1 MNKVLPMHPE
11 HEKQTLNEIIKHRAE
26 AKAELDSLN
35 SIVSE
40 TKAAIEWLD
49 KLLIQKMDTEEIS
62 RTANGNNAVSIVE
75 ETLPQVEDW
84 ETFYN
89 YLSTTKDYS
98 LLQKRVSSAAWR
110 EIIKLGESVPGVGE
124 FTKRKISFRKLQPK
138 L

>member
-1 MNKVLPMHPE
+1 
-11 HEKQTLNEIIKHRAE
+11 
-26 AKAELDSLN
+26 
-35 SIVSE
+35 
-40 TKAAIEWLD
+40 
-49 KLLIQKMDTEEIS
+49 
-62 RTANGNNAVSIVE
+62 VSIVE

-84 ETFYN
+84 ETFYD